1 MQGIEV
7 YLKKL
12 KSVLGILI
20 AGIALFIYMLT
31 LVVPIAADIFKLS
44 GEYKKS
50 EETLK
55 DKKRTLE
62 DMEAKTAEADV
73 KSEQDKKTLA
83 KVFYKPIEKGL
94 DTEAVIADEFSEI
107 LTLLRENLIKTRSI
121 KYEYD
126 PQSDSFV
133 RNVPSEYHVAKLD
146 TEMIGTYKNF
156 ESFLKELYKHEHFL
170 DISNIE
176 IVPYQKD
183 KKILLIKFQL
193 KLYAQR

>member
-1 MQGIEV
+1 MKILKRV
-7 YLKKL
+7 IYIAIITAIYLLMYTSCVQAVTVK
-12 KSVLGILI
+12 VT
-20 AGIALFIYMLT
+20 ADT
-31 LVVPIAADIFKLS
+31 LNLR
-44 GEYKKS
+44 
-50 EETLK
+50 EEAST
-55 DKKRTLE
+55 
-62 DMEAKTAEADV
+62 
-73 KSEQDKKTLA
+73 S
-83 KVFYKPIEKGL
+83 
-94 DTEAVIADEFSEI
+94 SEI